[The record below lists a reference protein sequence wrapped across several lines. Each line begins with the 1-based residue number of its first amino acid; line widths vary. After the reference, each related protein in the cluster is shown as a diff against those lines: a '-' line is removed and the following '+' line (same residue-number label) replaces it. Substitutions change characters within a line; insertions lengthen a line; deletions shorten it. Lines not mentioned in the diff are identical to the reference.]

1 MRIARLL
8 TCRVTPASRSSLWT
22 KTQHHYH
29 RNGKKFVQGCGIL
42 WVVSAGRAQL
52 VDVTSVNATVVGSGT
67 NSRVLREV
75 GVASVE
81 PASISLTA
89 YSTGISVS
97 QNDRGDTRMLNV
109 TGNGWFYSGSAILM
123 DYNLTANVG
132 GFVTISMEFQFTG
145 G

>member
-1 MRIARLL
+1 MAICYEGDAAPAQGTFVSWGGDNLGML
-8 TCRVTPASRSSLWT
+8 TSVQVRA
-22 KTQHHYH
+22 
-29 RNGKKFVQGCGIL
+29 GK
-42 WVVSAGRAQL
+42 ANL
-52 VDVTSVNATVVGSGT
+52 VDVTSVNATVVGEGS

-81 PASISLTA
+81 PASVSISA
-89 YSTGISVS
+89 YSTGITVS

-109 TGNGWFYSGSAILM
+109 QGNGWFYDGNAILM

-132 GFVTISMEFQFTG
+132 GFVTISMDFQFTG

>member
-1 MRIARLL
+1 MADCTSEHEDSGIASAQETYVSWGDDNLGML
-8 TCRVTPASRSSLWT
+8 TS
-22 KTQHHYH
+22 
-29 RNGKKFVQGCGIL
+29 VQ
-42 WVVSAGRAQL
+42 VRAGRAQL

-89 YSTGISVS
+89 YSTGIGVGVG
-97 QNDRGDTRMLNV
+97 DRGDVRMLNI
-109 TGNGWFYSGSAILM
+109 TGNGWFYSGNAILM
-123 DYNLTANVG
+123 DYSLTANVG

>member
-1 MRIARLL
+1 MADCKEGDAASAQGTTASWGGDNLGML
-8 TCRVTPASRSSLWT
+8 TS
-22 KTQHHYH
+22 
-29 RNGKKFVQGCGIL
+29 VQ
-42 WVVSAGRAQL
+42 VNAGRAQL

-81 PASISLTA
+81 PATVSLTA
-89 YSTGISVS
+89 YSSGISVG

-109 TGNGWFYSGSAILM
+109 QGNGWFYSGSAILM
-123 DYNLTANVG
+123 DYRLVANVG
-132 GFVTISMEFQFTG
+132 GFVTISMDFQFTG

>member
-1 MRIARLL
+1 MADCYEGDAASAQGTTVSWGGDNLGML
-8 TCRVTPASRSSLWT
+8 TS
-22 KTQHHYH
+22 
-29 RNGKKFVQGCGIL
+29 VQ
-42 WVVSAGRAQL
+42 VRAGRSQL
-52 VDVTSVNATVVGSGT
+52 VDVTSVNATVIGSGT
-67 NSRVLREV
+67 SSRVLREV

-89 YSTGISVS
+89 YSTGISVN
-97 QNDRGDTRMLNV
+97 QNDRGDIRMLNV
-109 TGNGWFYSGSAILM
+109 TGNGWSYYGNAILM

>member
-1 MRIARLL
+1 MADCTPEHEDSGIASAQGTTASWGDDNLGML
-8 TCRVTPASRSSLWT
+8 TS
-22 KTQHHYH
+22 
-29 RNGKKFVQGCGIL
+29 VQ
-42 WVVSAGRAQL
+42 VRAGRAQL

-109 TGNGWFYSGSAILM
+109 TGDGWFYNGNAILM

>member
-1 MRIARLL
+1 MANCYEGAAASAQGTTVSWGDDDLGML
-8 TCRVTPASRSSLWT
+8 TSVRVR
-22 KTQHHYH
+22 
-29 RNGKKFVQGCGIL
+29 
-42 WVVSAGRAQL
+42 AGRAQL

-97 QNDRGDTRMLNV
+97 QNDRGDTRMLTV
-109 TGNGWFYSGSAILM
+109 TGNGWSYYGNAILM

>member
-1 MRIARLL
+1 MADCYEGDAASAQGTTVSWGGDNLGML
-8 TCRVTPASRSSLWT
+8 TS
-22 KTQHHYH
+22 
-29 RNGKKFVQGCGIL
+29 VQ
-42 WVVSAGRAQL
+42 VRAGRAQL

-109 TGNGWFYSGSAILM
+109 TGNGWFYSGNAILM

-132 GFVTISMEFQFTG
+132 GFVTVSMEFQFTG

>member
-1 MRIARLL
+1 MAECSEGDAASAQGTTASWGGDNLGML
-8 TCRVTPASRSSLWT
+8 TS
-22 KTQHHYH
+22 
-29 RNGKKFVQGCGIL
+29 VQ
-42 WVVSAGRAQL
+42 VNAGRAQL
-52 VDVTSVNATVVGSGT
+52 VDVTSVNATVVGSGS

-81 PASISLTA
+81 PASVSLTA
-89 YSTGISVS
+89 YSTGISVN

-109 TGNGWFYSGSAILM
+109 QGNGWFYSGSAILM
-123 DYNLTANVG
+123 DYRLVANVG

>member
-1 MRIARLL
+1 MADCYEGDAASAQGTTASWGGDNLGML
-8 TCRVTPASRSSLWT
+8 TS
-22 KTQHHYH
+22 
-29 RNGKKFVQGCGIL
+29 VQ
-42 WVVSAGRAQL
+42 VRAGRAQL
-52 VDVTSVNATVVGSGT
+52 VDVTSVNATVVGEGA

-81 PASISLTA
+81 PSSISLTA

-109 TGNGWFYSGSAILM
+109 TGNGWFYSGNAILM
-123 DYNLTANVG
+123 DYNLAANVG

>member
-1 MRIARLL
+1 MAECYEGDAASAQGTTVSWGGDDLGML
-8 TCRVTPASRSSLWT
+8 TS
-22 KTQHHYH
+22 
-29 RNGKKFVQGCGIL
+29 VQ
-42 WVVSAGRAQL
+42 VRAGRAQL

-97 QNDRGDTRMLNV
+97 QNDRGDTRLLDV
-109 TGNGWFYSGSAILM
+109 RGDGWFYNGNAILM

>member
-1 MRIARLL
+1 MADCYEGYAASAQGTTASWGGDYLGML
-8 TCRVTPASRSSLWT
+8 TS
-22 KTQHHYH
+22 
-29 RNGKKFVQGCGIL
+29 VQ
-42 WVVSAGRAQL
+42 VRAGRAQL

-81 PASISLTA
+81 PASVSLTA
-89 YSTGISVS
+89 YSTGISVG

-109 TGNGWFYSGSAILM
+109 TGNGWFYSGNAILM

>member
-1 MRIARLL
+1 MADCYEGDAASAQGTTVSWGGDNLGML
-8 TCRVTPASRSSLWT
+8 TS
-22 KTQHHYH
+22 
-29 RNGKKFVQGCGIL
+29 VQ
-42 WVVSAGRAQL
+42 VRAGRAQL
-52 VDVTSVNATVVGSGT
+52 VDVTSVNAAVVGSGT

-89 YSTGISVS
+89 YSSGITVS

-109 TGNGWFYSGSAILM
+109 QGNGWFYTGNAILM
-123 DYNLTANVG
+123 DYNLVANVG

>member
-1 MRIARLL
+1 MAD
-8 TCRVTPASRSSLWT
+8 CYEGDA
-22 KTQHHYH
+22 
-29 RNGKKFVQGCGIL
+29 
-42 WVVSAGRAQL
+42 VSAQGTTVSWGGDNLGMLTSVQVKAGSAQL
-52 VDVTSVNATVVGSGT
+52 VDVTSVNARVIGYGT
-67 NSRVLREV
+67 RSRVVREV

-89 YSTGISVS
+89 YSTGISVD

-109 TGNGWFYSGSAILM
+109 QGNGWFYSGNAILM
-123 DYNLTANVG
+123 DYSLTASVG

>member
-1 MRIARLL
+1 MAECTPEHEYRGIASAQETYVSWGDDNLGML
-8 TCRVTPASRSSLWT
+8 TS
-22 KTQHHYH
+22 
-29 RNGKKFVQGCGIL
+29 VQ
-42 WVVSAGRAQL
+42 VRAGRAQL

-109 TGNGWFYSGSAILM
+109 TGNGWFYSGNAILM

>member
-1 MRIARLL
+1 MADCYEGDAASAQGTTVSWGGDNLGML
-8 TCRVTPASRSSLWT
+8 TS
-22 KTQHHYH
+22 
-29 RNGKKFVQGCGIL
+29 VQ
-42 WVVSAGRAQL
+42 VRAGRSQL
-52 VDVTSVNATVVGSGT
+52 VDVTSVNATVIGSGT
-67 NSRVLREV
+67 SSRVLREV

-89 YSTGISVS
+89 YSTGISVN
-97 QNDRGDTRMLNV
+97 QNDRGDIRMLNV
-109 TGNGWFYSGSAILM
+109 TGNGWSYSGNAILM

>member
-1 MRIARLL
+1 MADCYEGDAASAQGTTVSWGGDNLGML
-8 TCRVTPASRSSLWT
+8 TS
-22 KTQHHYH
+22 
-29 RNGKKFVQGCGIL
+29 VQ
-42 WVVSAGRAQL
+42 VRAGRAQL

-89 YSTGISVS
+89 YSTGISVN

-109 TGNGWFYSGSAILM
+109 TGNGWFYSGNAILM